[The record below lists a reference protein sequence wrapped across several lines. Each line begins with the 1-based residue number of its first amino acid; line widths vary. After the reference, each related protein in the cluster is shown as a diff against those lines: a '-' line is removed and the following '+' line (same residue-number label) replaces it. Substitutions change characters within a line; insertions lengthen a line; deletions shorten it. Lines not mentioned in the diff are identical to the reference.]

1 MDCQDVRNHLRDVR
15 ARRHSPAGQDEV
27 RAHLAGCPACARAE
41 ASERI
46 LDEILERRLPRYQA
60 PHALQRRLGLLAAPS
75 GPPAAPARRPWTRLL
90 APALAA
96 GFAVLSLGLL
106 LERARVRDSDALAVL
121 AGEAVN
127 DHLRQLAR
135 AQPLEVQSGGIHDVK
150 PWFEGKLDFAPVV
163 PSLEGGDLRLQGGS
177 VGYFQDRKAA
187 CIEYALRKHVV
198 TLLVFRAEGLA
209 WPRATRRLGGAEV
222 SAASVRGFNV
232 FLWRGDGLG
241 FALVADV
248 SADELA
254 GWVGRLAGGR

>member
-15 ARRHSPAGQDEV
+15 ARRQSPADREEV
-27 RAHLAGCPACARAE
+27 RAHLDGCPACARVE
-41 ASERI
+41 VSERV
-46 LDEILERRLPRYQA
+46 LDEILERRLPRHEA
-60 PHALQRRLGLLAAPS
+60 PHALKRRLGLLAAPS
-75 GPPAAPARRPWTRLL
+75 GAPAAPARRRWTRLL

-96 GFAVLSLGLL
+96 GFAALSLGLL
-106 LERARVRDSDALAVL
+106 LERAQVRDSGALAAL

-163 PSLEGGDLRLQGGS
+163 PAVEGEDFRLLGGS

-187 CIEYALRKHVV
+187 CLAYALRKHVV

-222 SAASVRGFNV
+222 SEASARGFNV
-232 FLWRGDGLG
+232 FLWRAGGLG
-241 FALVADV
+241 FALVADAN
-248 SADELA
+248 ADELA
-254 GWVGRLAGGR
+254 GWVGRLAAGR